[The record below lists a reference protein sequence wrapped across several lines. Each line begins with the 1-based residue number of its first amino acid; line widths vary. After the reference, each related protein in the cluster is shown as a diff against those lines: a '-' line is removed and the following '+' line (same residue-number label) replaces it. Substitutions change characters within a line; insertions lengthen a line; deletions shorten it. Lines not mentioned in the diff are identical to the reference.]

1 MKRMVPLPFLY
12 FLLSGVLSFAAAP
25 THGMGAVAFVSLIP
39 LLIGLRQLSSYRSAA
54 LGGLVAG
61 TAFFIPALVWLIPV
75 TALGWIVL
83 ALYCAVYFSV
93 FAVAIRWASRLP
105 SSWNTLCLAAVWIL
119 LEFVRGIA
127 FTGFPWLLLSHSQY
141 GFSLFIQSL
150 DLIGALGL
158 SGLIVALNV
167 LLYEGIFKD
176 WKVKRTRPVL
186 LALTIL
192 AVTCAYGF
200 VRARSIALRPSLHVG
215 AVQAA
220 VPQEM
225 KETLEGNYDPEGVL
239 TRYVKQTESLP
250 QGKFDLIV
258 WPETVFLHPYTLN
271 VDPAALKD
279 YYAKYATAAQAAL
292 RDIAKGRDAH
302 VLTGASTYLPAEL
315 GYVADPE
322 HAARIPPGAWD
333 QRYNSALL
341 FDAKGNYVDRYD
353 KIHLVPFGEYIPL
366 PHLFPFLAKLVPFD
380 SSLIAGER
388 RTIFTVPG
396 SGGDARF
403 GVLICYEDADA
414 GMARRLRL
422 SGADFI
428 VNLSNDAWFG
438 ASELGQHF
446 VSAQFRAIENRVGVL
461 RNGNNGITGII
472 DPPGHIQNQLG
483 QTIDGKFVMRDV
495 MGHLEGQMFITDS
508 HSLYSRFGDTPV
520 IIFSLLVVLYCA
532 FSGRPPLQ

>member
-1 MKRMVPLPFLY
+1 
-12 FLLSGVLSFAAAP
+12 
-25 THGMGAVAFVSLIP
+25 
-39 LLIGLRQLSSYRSAA
+39 
-54 LGGLVAG
+54 
-61 TAFFIPALVWLIPV
+61 
-75 TALGWIVL
+75 
-83 ALYCAVYFSV
+83 
-93 FAVAIRWASRLP
+93 
-105 SSWNTLCLAAVWIL
+105 
-119 LEFVRGIA
+119 
-127 FTGFPWLLLSHSQY
+127 
-141 GFSLFIQSL
+141 
-150 DLIGALGL
+150 
-158 SGLIVALNV
+158 
-167 LLYEGIFKD
+167 
-176 WKVKRTRPVL
+176 
-186 LALTIL
+186 
-192 AVTCAYGF
+192 

-239 TRYVKQTESLP
+239 ARYVKQTEGLP
-250 QGKFDLIV
+250 HVKFDLIV
-258 WPETVFLHPYTLN
+258 WPETVFLSPYTLN

-279 YYAKYATAAQAAL
+279 YYSKYATLAQSAL
-292 RDIAKGRDAH
+292 RDIAREREAY

-322 HAARIPPGAWD
+322 SAARIPPGAWD

-341 FDAKGNYVDRYD
+341 FDSSGKYLDRYD

-380 SSLIAGER
+380 ESLIAGER

-396 SGGDARF
+396 NGGNARF

-438 ASELGQHF
+438 ASELEQHF
-446 VSAQFRAIENRVGVL
+446 VAAQFRAIENRVGVL

-472 DPPGHIQNQLG
+472 DPLGRIQNQLG

-495 MGHLEGQMFITDS
+495 MGHLEGQMFITNS
-508 HSLYSRFGDTPV
+508 HSLYSRIGDTPV
-520 IIFSLLVVLYCA
+520 LVVSLLIVIVGA
-532 FSGRPPLQ
+532 AKNRIPKTRVSSVSTSGT